1 MSDTS
6 SPKAGQA
13 GTVES
18 MDCLVTVSE
27 SPNGRVIEL
36 AGASASRF
44 KDAMEAKINSVL
56 SELEK
61 SFGEKT
67 RGVKVSVQ
75 DNGALDLILG
85 ARVEA
90 ACRRFFGR

>member
-1 MSDTS
+1 
-6 SPKAGQA
+6 
-13 GTVES
+13 

-27 SPNGRVIEL
+27 SPGGRVIEL
-36 AGASASRF
+36 AGASAARF

-61 SFGEKT
+61 SSGEKISD
-67 RGVKVSVQ
+67 VKISVQ

-90 ACRRFFGR
+90 ACRRFLGRRGA